1 MDVTFDLLDGMY
13 KPFKKPNDQLQYVNT
28 SSNHP
33 PQVLKQL
40 PSSLSYRLSNNSLN
54 KQVFDM
60 LKNEYEKTLRES
72 VYKNVTQIKRT

>member
-28 SSNHP
+28 ASNHP